1 MDANIKI
8 LVEALQ
14 MIQSYDHNGDGI
26 CPYGC
31 DTPYIAKEA
40 LDKFDNAECSSRQV
54 AEPDPEDL
62 KDAERF
68 QWLLQKGFAWNGCY
82 NANWQ
87 PGEWL
92 YGGLANPR
100 LQVDEAMAWEHKAK
114 NNP

>member
-1 MDANIKI
+1 MHPRIKI

-40 LDKFDNAECSSRQV
+40 LEKFDNAECYGRQDYK
-54 AEPDPEDL
+54 PDIEDL

-68 QWLLQKGFAWNGCY
+68 RWVVENKKWFQDQTLSFVRDKLDFEM
-82 NANWQ
+82 
-87 PGEWL
+87 EWEL
-92 YGGLANPR
+92 
-100 LQVDEAMAWEHKAK
+100 KAK
-114 NNP
+114 TNP

>member
-68 QWLLQKGFAWNGCY
+68 RWAVETEAWFQGDT
-82 NANWQ
+82 
-87 PGEWL
+87 L
-92 YGGLANPR
+92 S
-100 LQVDEAMAWEHKAK
+100 EARDKIDFEMAWEHKAK
-114 NNP
+114 TNP